1 MLPELVVPQFKRT
14 RTALSPPPLELDLPE
29 DTLPIEIIIEPP
41 PPPPQIEEPPPSSPQ
56 APEEPE
62 AEEVE
67 IIDVTEPT
75 ETVAE
80 PIPGPVQRVPSR
92 GKRKGRR
99 RRKSTKHKPEPTA
112 EPGEGAQDGESVALE
127 ADEETVPEPQPT
139 LTLKIPAQ
147 ASAVVPALEAVDPDE
162 PRYCFCR
169 QVSYG
174 EVRSLAVVD
183 TPRVHD

>member
-14 RTALSPPPLELDLPE
+14 RTALSPPPLELDLAE
-29 DTLPIEIIIEPP
+29 DTLPIEIAIEPP
-41 PPPPQIEEPPPSSPQ
+41 PSPPQTEEPPPSSPQ
-56 APEEPE
+56 TLEEPE

-67 IIDVTEPT
+67 IIDVTKPI

-80 PIPGPVQRVPSR
+80 PIPGRVQRVPSR

-99 RRKSTKHKPEPTA
+99 RHKSTKHKPEPTA
-112 EPGEGAQDGESVALE
+112 EEGAPDGESVALE
-127 ADEETVPEPQPT
+127 ADEEMVFEPQPT

-174 EVRSLAVVD
+174 EVRSLAVVN